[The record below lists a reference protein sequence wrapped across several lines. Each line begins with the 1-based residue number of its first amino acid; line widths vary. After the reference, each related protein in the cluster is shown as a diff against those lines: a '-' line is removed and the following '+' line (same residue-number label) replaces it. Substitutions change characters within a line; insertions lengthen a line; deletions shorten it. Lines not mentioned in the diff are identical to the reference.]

1 MKSIKLIVTL
11 AGTTMLSACVSMPS
25 SRVENVAGQSS
36 VYQDVGSSSKLQ
48 GVGIES
54 QDVVAMSDK
63 MIRSMLS
70 NPMISGRSSPPRVLI
85 DSDGFKNES
94 TSVINL
100 NMLTMRLE
108 SELTRVSNGRMIFVD
123 RQNLEA
129 INKEREIKR
138 EGLVDGG
145 TIRKTKATAGVDY
158 RMFGTITSL
167 DAIDRHSQMRE
178 RYHQIIFKMVD
189 MELGTTVWSD
199 IFEMKKS
206 AQDNIMYR

>member
-1 MKSIKLIVTL
+1 MKTARVLL
-11 AGTTMLSACVSMPS
+11 ALFGAAALSACVSAPD
-25 SRVENVAGQSS
+25 SRIDNVAGQSS
-36 VYQDVGSSSKLQ
+36 VYQDVSSSSKLQ

-54 QDVVAMSDK
+54 QDVVAMTEK
-63 MIRSMLS
+63 MMRSMMS
-70 NPMISGRSSPPRVLI
+70 NPMITGRSTPPRVLI

-108 SELTRVSNGRMIFVD
+108 SELTRAANGRMVFVD

-129 INKEREIKR
+129 ISKEREIKR

-145 TIRKTKATAGVDY
+145 TIRKAQATAGVDY

-167 DAIDRHSQMRE
+167 DTLDRQSQTRE
-178 RYHQIIFKMVD
+178 RYHQVIFKMVD